1 MVYLLGGMVRVIR
14 IRYEN
19 GVLKPLEKLEFEEG
33 KELLIKIIDAEER
46 RRILRRYKG
55 VLGPVDERVLEE
67 ALEEAEAL

>member
-33 KELLIKIIDAEER
+33 KELLIRIIDIEER
-46 RRILRRYKG
+46 RRMLRRYKG
-55 VLGPVDERVLEE
+55 ILGPVDERVLEE
-67 ALEEAEAL
+67 ALEEIEIL

>member
-1 MVYLLGGMVRVIR
+1 MVRVIR
-14 IRYEN
+14 ARYEN

-33 KELLIKIIDAEER
+33 KELLIRIIDAEER

>member
-1 MVYLLGGMVRVIR
+1 MVRVIR
-14 IRYEN
+14 VRYEN

-33 KELLIKIIDAEER
+33 KELLIGIIDAEER

>member
-1 MVYLLGGMVRVIR
+1 MVRVVR
-14 IRYEN
+14 VRYEN

-33 KELLIKIIDAEER
+33 KELLIRIIDVEER

-55 VLGPVDERVLEE
+55 ILGPVDERVLEE

>member
-1 MVYLLGGMVRVIR
+1 MVRVIR
-14 IRYEN
+14 VRYEN

-33 KELLIKIIDAEER
+33 KELLIRIIDAEER

-55 VLGPVDERVLEE
+55 ILGPVDERVLEE

>member
-1 MVYLLGGMVRVIR
+1 MVRVIR
-14 IRYEN
+14 ARYEN

>member
-1 MVYLLGGMVRVIR
+1 MVRVIR
-14 IRYEN
+14 VRYEN

-33 KELLIKIIDAEER
+33 KELLIRIIDAEER

>member
-14 IRYEN
+14 AKYEN

-55 VLGPVDERVLEE
+55 VLGPVDERVLEK

>member
-1 MVYLLGGMVRVIR
+1 MVRVIR
-14 IRYEN
+14 VRYEN

-33 KELLIKIIDAEER
+33 KELLIRIIDVEER

-55 VLGPVDERVLEE
+55 ILGPVDERVLEE